1 MKLPQI
7 LTHLNP
13 RITRRRAG
21 FGISTFAFYLALV
34 CSAGAADLPISINSK
49 PDQGVLE
56 VRYKGQKILVY
67 AFATNQFK
75 PYVRELY
82 TLRGENVTR
91 DAPPDHLHHHG
102 LMYAVYV
109 NGINFWEER
118 GTPGIERHVELS
130 LQNPTVDANGM
141 PTASFIELIRWLSP
155 TNQPVADSA
164 SSAVLIEHRV
174 LSIVIDEAN
183 QEVALH
189 WNSAF
194 KVGANPAKVS
204 IHGPNYNG
212 LGMRLPESFNH
223 VAKFQNSA
231 DLPYTGKNTQNVIP
245 ARWTSVSGQ
254 MDGRDV
260 MLVMFGL
267 PTNARGDTAF
277 YTMLDPFTYLS
288 ATQALD
294 KQPLEYAAG
303 DKFSLSYLLTVYSA
317 NKTREFIQSRCER
330 WEKERK

>member
-1 MKLPQI
+1 MEY
-7 LTHLNP
+7 N
-13 RITRRRAG
+13 
-21 FGISTFAFYLALV
+21 
-34 CSAGAADLPISINSK
+34 
-49 PDQGVLE
+49 
-56 VRYKGQKILVY
+56 
-67 AFATNQFK
+67 
-75 PYVRELY
+75 
-82 TLRGENVTR
+82 
-91 DAPPDHLHHHG
+91 G
-102 LMYAVYV
+102 L
-109 NGINFWEER
+109 
-118 GTPGIERHVELS
+118 
-130 LQNPTVDANGM
+130 
-141 PTASFIELIRWLSP
+141 PTASFTGLIQWLSP
-155 TNQPVADSA
+155 SNQPMSDLATA
-164 SSAVLIEHRV
+164 AVLNERRTLTV
-174 LSIVIDEAN
+174 TVEEKN
-183 QEVALH
+183 QEVSLR
-189 WNSAF
+189 WDSEF
-194 KVGANPAKVS
+194 QVGANPAKVS

>member
-34 CSAGAADLPISINSK
+34 CSAGAADLPISIDSK
-49 PDQGVLE
+49 PDQGALE

-118 GTPGIERHVELS
+118 GTPGVERHAELP
-130 LQNPTVDANGM
+130 LKVATMGPNGLPM
-141 PTASFIELIRWLSP
+141 ASFTELIQWLSP
-155 TNQPVADSA
+155 SNQPA
-164 SSAVLIEHRV
+164 SDPLAAAVLHERRTLTV
-174 LSIVIDEAN
+174 TVDEKN
-183 QEVALH
+183 QEVALR
-189 WNSAF
+189 WDSEF
-194 KVGANPAKVS
+194 QVGPNAGKVS